1 MNSNNFV
8 DRVIKLCSEKNM
20 EYIDAVVKLCEEE
33 NIEIE
38 TAAYWI
44 KKDPTIK
51 SFIQSEAENL
61 NFLKKT
67 ARLPI

>member
-1 MNSNNFV
+1 MNNNQFV
-8 DRVIKLCSEKNM
+8 ERVIKLCSEKNM
-20 EYIDAVVKLCEEE
+20 EYIDAVVKICQED

-51 SFIQSEAENL
+51 AIIESEAENI
-61 NFLKKT
+61 NALKKT